1 MQPDPET
8 AKLSYLVNSSRHSD
22 AIAPVLARVEIAL
35 ADHPNQPQ
43 AWEPLALTD
52 LPFKVPG
59 DIQSCW
65 VFILRAGATFGAER
79 HPNSHQRT
87 VALSGDA
94 LFEILIDDSW
104 SQWPIRA
111 TSGEKDSASAVSI
124 PPSVWHRITIGQL
137 NFVSMSFHTV
147 PVEQLIEEIPVEG
160 DLSVTTQRLYY
171 A

>member
-22 AIAPVLARVEIAL
+22 AIAPVLSRVERAL

-94 LFEILIDDSW
+94 LFEVLIDDSW
-104 SQWPIRA
+104 FQWPIRA
-111 TSGEKDSASAVSI
+111 TSSENDSASAVSI

-147 PVEQLIEEIPVEG
+147 PVEQLIEEVPVEG
-160 DLSVTTQRLYY
+160 DLSITTQRLYY

>member
-8 AKLSYLVNSSRHSD
+8 AKLSYLVNSFRQSD
-22 AIAPVLARVEIAL
+22 AIAPVLARVERAL
-35 ADHPNQPQ
+35 ADRPNQPQ

-59 DIQSCW
+59 DIRSCW

-104 SQWPIRA
+104 SQWPIHA
-111 TSGEKDSASAVSI
+111 TSDEKDSASAVSI